1 MNVTFTFKNET
12 VRKAYCMLN
21 GEVITDEQI
30 AEQFG
35 NLDPIDVGDG
45 MAELEQIAFLSAIIS
60 LVVETKKR
68 DRAKTKFERML
79 DDIKDKADKNK
90 TDQ

>member
-12 VRKAYCMLN
+12 VRKAYCMLT

-30 AEQFG
+30 VEQFG

-68 DRAKTKFERML
+68 DRAKSKFEQKL
-79 DDIKDKADKNK
+79 EEIKENYKKK
-90 TDQ
+90 I